1 MEMDDGMDQ
10 VWRCG
15 DTLGRVGFFYN
26 PDNVYNM
33 LLSVTS
39 AHESKSRS
47 AATEKQTSRDYLAK
61 DITLAVKAG

>member
-1 MEMDDGMDQ
+1 MRGNFG
-10 VWRCG
+10 W
-15 DTLGRVGFFYN
+15 VGFFYN

-61 DITLAVKAG
+61 DITLAVKQVEQALEFMFL

>member
-1 MEMDDGMDQ
+1 M
-10 VWRCG
+10 
-15 DTLGRVGFFYN
+15 GRAGVFYN

-39 AHESKSRS
+39 AHESKLRS

>member
-1 MEMDDGMDQ
+1 
-10 VWRCG
+10 
-15 DTLGRVGFFYN
+15 
-26 PDNVYNM
+26 M

-61 DITLAVKAG
+61 DITLAVKQVEQALEFMFL